1 MIETSFRSFF
11 GQASDKIFLK
21 EEQEGVLKHLTHLE
35 ELVLT
40 SKKQGLD
47 IATQFLKELY
57 AVLKGKTDSKTFVS
71 IKIDGAPAVTAG
83 INPENNNFFV
93 GTKSIGNVNPKI
105 NYTDEDIDKNH
116 GHAPGL
122 VKKLKLALK
131 YLPSVIKDGVYQGD
145 FLFDQQDL
153 KSQNI
158 DGEDLILFKPN
169 TITYAVEQHSAF
181 GQRILN
187 SKIGIIFHTKYSG
200 HNLQNLKKSSDV
212 SVSEFNQTQD
222 VFVDDAK
229 FKDISG
235 LATFTK
241 DESEKFETIIDSC
254 ETAGNRINWEQIPET
269 IYTNLNIFINSL
281 IRQGRFV
288 QKPQDEYNNFVQ
300 WVNEK
305 GMKAVDQLKTEKG
318 KQKKQQ
324 ALNEFVAAI
333 EQNQKDVLN
342 LFNLSKKLEQAK
354 MMFVSKYNS
363 AIKTKQF
370 LTQPDGSLKVT
381 APEGYVAVDNLGNM
395 TKFVDRLSFSAAN
408 FAISKGE
415 KFK

>member
-47 IATQFLKELY
+47 IAIQFLKELY

>member
-47 IATQFLKELY
+47 IAIQFLKELY
-57 AVLKGKTDSKTFVS
+57 EVLKGKTDSKTFVS